1 MRIGNKR
8 KIVIHRTTTRR
19 DGTVASARAAAR
31 RAGACSLEQQE
42 RWEEAHPGARASR
55 PHAIPLRAAQFPCDA
70 APGYPAD
77 GNAMGSFEAESRSRC
92 RSTRVEGMGEALP
105 VLCGRDARAPG
116 WASSRDVVRI
126 RGLSHGA
133 LGGAGGG
140 SAWSHC
146 PLQEPMGGERQQ
158 GRKGSTLPP
167 AGSAKVL
174 GGHRL
179 SEVRTRL
186 GPPPQV
192 SRCCR

>member
-8 KIVIHRTTTRR
+8 KIVIHRTSTER
-19 DGTVASARAAAR
+19 DGTAVAAR

-42 RWEEAHPGARASR
+42 RWEGAHPGARASR

-70 APGYPAD
+70 APGYPAG
-77 GNAMGSFEAESRSRC
+77 GNAMGSFEAESRPRC

-126 RGLSHGA
+126 RGLSHDA
-133 LGGAGGG
+133 LGGAAGG

-146 PLQEPMGGERQQ
+146 PLQEPMGGERASRA
-158 GRKGSTLPP
+158 GRAAPFRQPDPP
-167 AGSAKVL
+167 RSLVGTGFRRYGHAWDRPRRSLDVAGE
-174 GGHRL
+174 R
-179 SEVRTRL
+179 
-186 GPPPQV
+186 
-192 SRCCR
+192 